1 MKRKTAPRAPRP
13 GAVPALAIL
22 LAILVVLGAAGC
34 SGPRGGAA
42 EKGPGGAAPPTVLLV
57 TIDTL
62 RADRVGCYGRAD
74 AGTPRLDAL
83 AAAGARFTAAQT
95 TAPITTPA
103 HASILTGRTL
113 PGHGVVENGTFALPE
128 EVPTLP
134 EAFKSRGFATGAFV
148 SSQVLARA
156 HGLARGFDVYDDR
169 MPPSDARQ
177 GPILRFAQRR
187 GVDTVD
193 SALTWLI
200 ALGPKPAFL
209 WVHLF
214 EPHAPYDPPP
224 DLAAR
229 YKGNLYQG
237 EVAEA
242 DRALG
247 RLLDGLAAEGRDRDL
262 LVVVAADHGE
272 GLGEHDEATHGI
284 FLYQGVMHVPLVVA
298 GASRGIRPAVIDG
311 TVSLADLA
319 PTLAELVELPPL
331 AGADG
336 LSLAAALTGKGPL
349 PARPGVFAESHTPR
363 IQYGWSGLRAFVN
376 GPAKLIE
383 APRAELF
390 DLAEDPKELRDL
402 AAARPAE
409 VDAARR
415 SLALLVQRARD
426 AAPEAS
432 GERAVSEEEM
442 AQLRALG
449 YAASARRAD
458 AGELVER
465 EAVDPK
471 DRGAFLKQ
479 YDAALVAS
487 QSSRPETA
495 LPLFEALRA
504 VEPDNPAFL
513 ESYGRALI
521 LTGRTDEAIGVFR
534 HAVQVDPGFALGWH
548 RLGQLLDSKRDRT
561 GAEAAYRRAIATDP
575 LAIVSY
581 KALASLLVEAG
592 RDADA
597 LKVLTEAQA
606 LDPGDKAIANLLA
619 QVRVRTAK

>member
-1 MKRKTAPRAPRP
+1 MKETTTPRAPRW
-13 GAVPALAIL
+13 AAAAALAS
-22 LAILVVLGAAGC
+22 LAAVAGSACSRPADDGAGK
-34 SGPRGGAA
+34 GRGGQ
-42 EKGPGGAAPPTVLLV
+42 APPTVLLV

-95 TAPITTPA
+95 TAPITAPA
-103 HASILTGRTL
+103 HASILTGRSL
-113 PGHGVVENGTFALPE
+113 PGHGVVENGTFALPGD
-128 EVPTLP
+128 VPLLS
-134 EAFKSRGFATGAFV
+134 EAFKRKGWSTGAFV
-148 SSQVLARA
+148 SSQVLARS
-156 HGLARGFDVYDDR
+156 HGLGRGFDVYDDR
-169 MPPSDARQ
+169 MPPADLRR
-177 GPILRFAQRR
+177 GPVLRFAQRK

-229 YKGNLYQG
+229 YRGNLYQG
-237 EVAEA
+237 EVAAA
-242 DRALG
+242 DLALG
-247 RLLDGLAAEGRDRDL
+247 RLLDGLAAEGRDRNL

-298 GASRGIRPAVIDG
+298 GSAHGIRPAVVDG
-311 TVSLADLA
+311 TVSVADIA
-319 PTLAELVELPPL
+319 PTLAELCGLPAL
-331 AGADG
+331 DGADG

-363 IQYGWSGLRAFVN
+363 IQYGWSGLRAFVD
-376 GPAKLIE
+376 GATKLIE
-383 APRAELF
+383 APRPELF
-390 DLAEDPKELRDL
+390 DLAADPDERQDL

-426 AAPEAS
+426 AAPQQS

-449 YAASARRAD
+449 YAASGRRAAD
-458 AGELVER
+458 GELVDR
-465 EAVDPK
+465 AAVDPK

-479 YDAALVAS
+479 YDAALAAS
-487 QSSRPETA
+487 QSSRPEAA
-495 LPLFEALRA
+495 LPLFETLRSI
-504 VEPDNPAFL
+504 EPDNPAFL
-513 ESYGRALI
+513 ESYGRSLI
-521 LTGRTDEAIGVFR
+521 LAGRNDEAVAVFR
-534 HAVQVDPGFALGWH
+534 HAVAVDPGFALGWH
-548 RLGQLLDSKRDRT
+548 RLGQLLDARGDRT

-575 LAIVSY
+575 LSIFSY
-581 KALASLLVEAG
+581 KALASLLVDAG

-597 LKVLTEAQA
+597 QAVLAEAQA
-606 LDPGDKAIANLLA
+606 LDPGDKAIASLLA
-619 QVRVRTAK
+619 EVRVRTGK

>member
-1 MKRKTAPRAPRP
+1 MTRTMPSCAPRWA
-13 GAVPALAIL
+13 ALAAFPIL
-22 LAILVVLGAAGC
+22 LAALTGGC
-34 SGPRGGAA
+34 SGPEAGGAGA
-42 EKGPGGAAPPTVLLV
+42 KRAGPAPPTVLLV

-95 TAPITTPA
+95 AAPITAPA
-103 HASILTGRTL
+103 HASILTGRSL
-113 PGHGVVENGTFALPE
+113 PAHGVIENGTFALPAD
-128 EVPTLP
+128 VPLLS
-134 EAFKSRGFATGAFV
+134 EAFKGKGFATGAFV
-148 SSQVLARA
+148 SSQVLARS

-169 MPPSDARQ
+169 MPASDARQ
-177 GPILRFAQRR
+177 GPVLRFAQRS

-193 SALTWLI
+193 SALTWLM

-214 EPHAPYDPPP
+214 EPHAPYEPPP
-224 DLAAR
+224 ELAAR
-229 YKGNLYQG
+229 YQGNLYQG
-237 EVAEA
+237 EVAAA
-242 DRALG
+242 DLALG
-247 RLLDGLAAEGRDRDL
+247 RLLDGLAADGRDANL

-272 GLGEHDEATHGI
+272 GLGEHGEATHGI
-284 FLYQGVMHVPLVVA
+284 FLYQSVMHVPLIVS
-298 GASRGIRPAVIDG
+298 GAAHGIRPAVVDG
-311 TVSLADLA
+311 TVSVVDIA
-319 PTLAELVELPPL
+319 PTLAELFGLGPL

-363 IQYGWSGLRAFVN
+363 IQYGWSGLRAFVT
-376 GPAKLIE
+376 GATKLIE
-383 APRAELF
+383 APRPELF
-390 DLAEDPKELRDL
+390 DLAADPREEQDL

-415 SLALLVQRARD
+415 SLASLVQHARD
-426 AAPEAS
+426 AAPQEFA
-432 GERAVSEEEM
+432 ERAVSEEEM

-449 YAASARRAD
+449 YAASGRRAE
-458 AGELVER
+458 AGELVVL

-471 DRGAFLKQ
+471 DRAVFLKQ
-479 YDAALVAS
+479 YDAALVAG
-487 QSSRPETA
+487 QSAHPETS
-495 LPLFEALRA
+495 LPLFEALA
-504 VEPDNPAFL
+504 AIEPDNPAFL

-521 LTGRTDEAIGVFR
+521 LSGRHDEAVVVFR
-534 HAVQVDPGFALGWH
+534 HAVAVDPGFALGWH
-548 RLGQLLDSKRDRT
+548 RLGQLLDAKQDRA

-575 LAIVSY
+575 LSILSY

-597 LKVLTEAQA
+597 QAILAEAQA

-619 QVRVRTAK
+619 QLRVRAGK

>member
-1 MKRKTAPRAPRP
+1 MTRKTAPRAPRWV
-13 GAVPALAIL
+13 AVAALGVLTALA
-22 LAILVVLGAAGC
+22 ASGC
-34 SGPRGGAA
+34 SRPAGDGTGRGRSGDS
-42 EKGPGGAAPPTVLLV
+42 PPTVLLV

-95 TAPITTPA
+95 TAPITAPA
-103 HASILTGRTL
+103 HASILTGRSL
-113 PGHGVVENGTFALPE
+113 PAHGVVENGTFALPA
-128 EVPTLP
+128 EVPLLS
-134 EAFKSRGFATGAFV
+134 EAFKRNGYATGAFV
-148 SSQVLARA
+148 SSQVLARS

-169 MPPSDARQ
+169 MPQADRRQ
-177 GPILRFAQRR
+177 GPVLRFAQRP
-187 GVDTVD
+187 GIDTVD
-193 SALTWLI
+193 SALTWLM

-214 EPHAPYDPPP
+214 EPHAPYEPPP

-229 YKGNLYQG
+229 YRGNLYQG
-237 EVAEA
+237 EVAAA
-242 DRALG
+242 DVALG
-247 RLLDGLAAEGRDRDL
+247 RLLDGLAANGRERNL
-262 LVVVAADHGE
+262 LVVVAGDHGE
-272 GLGEHDEATHGI
+272 GLGEHNEATHGI
-284 FLYQGVMHVPLVVA
+284 YLYQPVMHVPLIVA
-298 GASRGIRPAVIDG
+298 GDAHGIRPAVLDG
-311 TVSLADLA
+311 TVSVVDIA
-319 PTLAELVELPPL
+319 PTLAELSGLGALP
-331 AGADG
+331 GADG

-363 IQYGWSGLRAFVN
+363 IQYGWSGLRAFVS
-376 GPAKLIE
+376 GPTKLIE

-390 DLAEDPKELRDL
+390 DLAADPHEQQDL
-402 AAARPAE
+402 AAAHPAE

-415 SLALLVQRARD
+415 NLALLVQRARD
-426 AAPEAS
+426 AAPQAS
-432 GERAVSEEEM
+432 GERAVTEEEM

-449 YAASARRAD
+449 YAASGRRAEEGD
-458 AGELVER
+458 LVVLD
-465 EAVDPK
+465 AVDPR
-471 DRGAFLKQ
+471 DRGEFLKQ
-479 YDAALVAS
+479 YDAALIAS
-487 QSSRPETA
+487 QSSHPETS

-521 LTGRTDEAIGVFR
+521 LTGRNDEAVVVFR
-534 HAVQVDPGFALGWH
+534 HAVAVDPGFALGWH
-548 RLGQLLDSKRDRT
+548 RLGQLLDAKRDRT

-575 LAIVSY
+575 LSILSY

-597 LKVLTEAQA
+597 QVVLTEAQA

-619 QVRVRTAK
+619 EVRVRTAK